1 MPDAVDFFIPTEI
14 QEYKSFIPLSWRPLE
29 NAAQLL
35 GISIGDLWELHC
47 QGVVRCI
54 LFVGPSKK
62 TYCVHDDDLAH
73 LLREMSAEKNSKPLL
88 CPVFF
93 AQV

>member
-1 MPDAVDFFIPTEI
+1 VDFFIPTEI

-73 LLREMSAEKNSKPLL
+73 LLREMSAEKNSNYRSDPW
-88 CPVFF
+88 PEEED
-93 AQV
+93 